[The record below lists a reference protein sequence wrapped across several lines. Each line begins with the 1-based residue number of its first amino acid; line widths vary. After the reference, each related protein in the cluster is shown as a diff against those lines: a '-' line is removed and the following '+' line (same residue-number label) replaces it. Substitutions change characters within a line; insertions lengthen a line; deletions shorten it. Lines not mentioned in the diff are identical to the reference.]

1 MPATPEAL
9 TVSPADSILGF
20 DFGSRLIGVAI
31 GNRLSGVRALTTV
44 SNGGNGPD
52 WAHLDALVADWRP
65 PMLVVGLPLT
75 LEGGEQPTSS
85 AAREFAAMLEERYGM
100 PVRLVDE
107 RHTSSEAAQ
116 RFAARR
122 AQGNARRKDAAAID
136 AIAAEIILETW
147 FTQAPD
153 A

>member
-1 MPATPEAL
+1 MPVTPEAL
-9 TVSPADSILGF
+9 AVSPADSILGF

-44 SNGGNGPD
+44 INSGNGPD
-52 WAHLDALVADWRP
+52 WAHLDALIADWRP
-65 PMLVVGLPLT
+65 PLFVVGLPLT
-75 LEGGEQPTSS
+75 LEGTEQPASR
-85 AAREFAAMLEERYGM
+85 AARTFAVNLEERYGK

-107 RHTSSEAAQ
+107 RHTSAEAAQ

-147 FTQAPD
+147 FSQAPD

>member
-20 DFGSRLIGVAI
+20 DFGSRIIGVAI

-44 SNGGNGPD
+44 INGGSGPD
-52 WAHLDALVADWRP
+52 WGHLDGLVHDWRP
-65 PMLVVGLPLT
+65 ALFVVGLPLT
-75 LEGGEQPTSS
+75 LEGGEQPASRG
-85 AAREFAAMLEERYGM
+85 AREFAAMLEDRYRM
-100 PVRLVDE
+100 PVRLVDV
-107 RHTSSEAAQ
+107 RLTSTEESL

-122 AQGNARRKDAAAID
+122 AKGNARRKDAAAID
-136 AIAAEIILETW
+136 AIAAEIILENW
-147 FTQAPD
+147 FTQASP